1 MSNTVSGLDNAKIDS
16 LINAKASFEV
26 IGLRGN
32 FMEGIKHVERTIESK
47 GMKCRVETDV
57 KSSLAA
63 GGAAGLAL
71 TAAATPVVITAGI
84 FTLAA
89 GLGHKLVTRN
99 PDYLTLKYY
108 VNFKLK
114 VTYKK

>member
-26 IGLRGN
+26 IGLCGN
-32 FMEGIKHVERTIESK
+32 FMEGIKHIEKTIESK
-47 GMKCRVETDV
+47 GLKCRVETDV
-57 KSSLAA
+57 KSSFAA

-71 TAAATPVVITAGI
+71 TAAATPVAISVGVFAI
-84 FTLAA
+84 AA
-89 GLGHKLVTRN
+89 VLGHKLVTRN
-99 PDYLTLKYY
+99 PDYLILKDY